1 MGSPGSVTICRMETT
16 FTDYADGTLA
26 CEAYVA
32 HDPAVRGPRPVVL
45 VFHAWGGQDDF
56 ARAKAEHLAR
66 LGYLAVCVDMY
77 GKGVRP
83 SGPDA
88 CAAAMTPFVKDR
100 SLLLRRAS
108 AAWNFV
114 RHHPLADTQR
124 MGAIGF
130 CFGGMCVL
138 DLARAGMPGLRG
150 VVSFHGLLGAPAG
163 VTPGARPMHA
173 RVLAAHGWND
183 PFAKPADFNA
193 FAAEMSGAGADWT
206 SLVLGQ
212 RGHAFMNQGAADP
225 AAGMCF
231 CPRAERRALA
241 AMADFLDECL
251 RGDTKTP
258 MGACPMPA

>member
-1 MGSPGSVTICRMETT
+1 METG
-16 FTDYADGTLA
+16 FHDYMDDSLA

-32 HDPAVRGPRPVVL
+32 RDTSVQERRPVVM
-45 VFHAWGGQDDF
+45 VFHTWAGQDDF

-66 LGYLAVCVDMY
+66 LGYLGVAVDMY

-83 SGPDA
+83 QGHDA

-100 SLLLRRAS
+100 SLLLKRAS
-108 AAWNFV
+108 AAWNFA
-114 RHHPLADTQR
+114 RHHPMADPHR
-124 MGAIGF
+124 IGAIGF

-138 DLARAGMPGLRG
+138 DIARAGLAGLQG
-150 VVSFHGLLGAPAG
+150 VVSFHGLLGAPEG
-163 VTPGARPMHA
+163 VAAGARPMRA
-173 RVLAAHGWND
+173 RVLACHGWND

-193 FAAEMSGAGADWT
+193 FAAEMSAAGADWT

-225 AAGMCF
+225 ANGMCF
-231 CPRAERRALA
+231 CPRAERRSLA

-251 RGDTKTP
+251 RAPELGL
-258 MGACPMPA
+258 GACPAPA